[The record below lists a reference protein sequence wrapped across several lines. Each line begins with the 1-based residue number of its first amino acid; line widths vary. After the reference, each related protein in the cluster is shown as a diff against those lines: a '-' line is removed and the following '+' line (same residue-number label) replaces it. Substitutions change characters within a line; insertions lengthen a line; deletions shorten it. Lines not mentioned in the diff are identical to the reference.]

1 MKILHS
7 ILVVHP
13 KNFLMTEGGG
23 GVASLL
29 NTLCA
34 QSSNLDSGRRQNH
47 TTLSCLSSKS
57 RPTVIAVFAGKMKET
72 KKSQDTAKSAL
83 AAGHFFWA
91 RLNVGAA
98 LIFAD
103 P

>member
-1 MKILHS
+1 
-7 ILVVHP
+7 
-13 KNFLMTEGGG
+13 
-23 GVASLL
+23 
-29 NTLCA
+29 
-34 QSSNLDSGRRQNH
+34 
-47 TTLSCLSSKS
+47 
-57 RPTVIAVFAGKMKET
+57 MKEN
-72 KKSQDTAKSAL
+72 KKSQNTAKSVL

>member
-1 MKILHS
+1 
-7 ILVVHP
+7 
-13 KNFLMTEGGG
+13 
-23 GVASLL
+23 
-29 NTLCA
+29 
-34 QSSNLDSGRRQNH
+34 
-47 TTLSCLSSKS
+47 
-57 RPTVIAVFAGKMKET
+57 MKET
-72 KKSQDTAKSAL
+72 KKSQNTAKSAL